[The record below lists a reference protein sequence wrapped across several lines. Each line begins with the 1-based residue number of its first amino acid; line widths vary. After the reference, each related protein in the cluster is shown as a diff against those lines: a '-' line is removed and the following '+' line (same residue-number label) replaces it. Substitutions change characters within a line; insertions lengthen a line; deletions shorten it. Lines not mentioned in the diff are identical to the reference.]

1 MPPSEIFNISHIPV
15 YFFFFFFWHKFIQ
28 VIYTLQPPSQHPI
41 TWPQVGRSPNCNSKP
56 LRQQHGRGLCTF
68 FVFLVL
74 PLLGFLAQGPFF
86 FFLRHFNGVFSS
98 RVHASYGGPADS
110 ICTMHICARAPKK
123 RKKKI
128 ILKKLMTLAGVYTL
142 LRSNKGV
149 MNHMPNE
156 FIV

>member
-1 MPPSEIFNISHIPV
+1 MFNISHVPV
-15 YFFFFFFWHKFIQ
+15 HFFFFFGTSSSKPYIPCNHQANTQSPGPRLVVPPTVTASPCDNNTGEFYAPFLFFWFCHCWVFWHRA
-28 VIYTLQPPSQHPI
+28 P
-41 TWPQVGRSPNCNSKP
+41 
-56 LRQQHGRGLCTF
+56 
-68 FVFLVL
+68 
-74 PLLGFLAQGPFF
+74 

>member
-41 TWPQVGRSPNCNSKP
+41 TWPQVGRAPNCNSKP
-56 LRQQHGRGLCTF
+56 LRQQHGRVLCTF
-68 FVFLVL
+68 FFLWFCHCWVFWHRA
-74 PLLGFLAQGPFF
+74 P

-98 RVHASYGGPADS
+98 RVHVSYGGPADS

-128 ILKKLMTLAGVYTL
+128 LFLKKIDDFSRCLHVAQ
-142 LRSNKGV
+142 
-149 MNHMPNE
+149 
-156 FIV
+156 I